1 MKKKILWFAGLVV
14 AACAIPLVVSAVE
27 QAKPEAGPAMTAK
40 EQADLKQQV
49 ELFSDIVT
57 AGEAQKDPLLLVT
70 AVKILDQIPA
80 GVQKGEGKDAGVYER
95 DALLTEAKEY
105 AAGDA
110 ELLAVIG
117 KVEAAPEATAVR
129 GHRHHGDGPGYYYD
143 RHYHHH
149 EYRCHWYRECYHGRC
164 DWVCGRGPSRWR

>member
-1 MKKKILWFAGLVV
+1 MKKLLWSACAAV
-14 AACAIPLVVSAVE
+14 AVCAIPFVVSAVE
-27 QAKPEAGPAMTAK
+27 PKKPEAGPAMTAK
-40 EQADLKQQV
+40 EQTDLKQQV
-49 ELFSDIVT
+49 DLFSQVVT
-57 AGEAQKDPLLLVT
+57 AGETQKDPLLLVT

-80 GVQKGEGKDAGVYER
+80 GVQKGEGKDAGTYQR
-95 DALLTEAKEY
+95 DALLSEAKEF

-143 RHYHHH
+143 RQYHQRHYG
-149 EYRCHWYRECYHGRC
+149 CNWYRECYHGRC
-164 DWVCGRGPSRWR
+164 NWVCGHGYSRWR